1 MSVEAAAHDRAKY
14 LLTIKRNERS
24 PSREIAA
31 HNQRN
36 VQAGAMT
43 QPDTPSIAAQMPI
56 VDAHHHFWDL
66 QRNYYPWLCHSNL
79 PGQPLGRR
87 MPRYLEPQLSLP
99 QIKSGR
105 TVLSKYHVR
114 TYL

>member
-36 VQAGAMT
+36 VHSWFGGL
-43 QPDTPSIAAQMPI
+43 
-56 VDAHHHFWDL
+56 DL
-66 QRNYYPWLCHSNL
+66 CFSRIGRAL
-79 PGQPLGRR
+79 PGNP
-87 MPRYLEPQLSLP
+87 PVCA
-99 QIKSGR
+99 KSIYNSPCSNWL
-105 TVLSKYHVR
+105 VLKETAIFRINLIHYR
-114 TYL
+114 